1 MSDRRCYNC
10 GRPGHLSRDCDAPR
24 TESRGRRWNR
34 DTNTGNR
41 AGDASGATRLVTTLT
56 GGDPQA
62 QESDITESLRSCLY
76 PISDCNAD
84 GVRQV
89 RISCAQGIPVTSD
102 NGCDPQLP
110 RDNVGGTRQPLTTLS
125 CAQGIPVTSD
135 NGDPRSDGDVSQPPG
150 GVNNHEQPRRDVDI
164 QSPLTNLRDGDQR
177 RAALAKSGSEQS
189 FENGGEGHRSPT
201 TIETAGNR
209 VPRQQSLREGAGSG
223 CCQASIPYSPEEE
236 IVNTIAQSTEVVNTI
251 AQSTEVVNA
260 IAQSAEVV
268 NKIAQSTEANNTI
281 TQSTEVDNTIT
292 QSTEVNNTI
301 SQSTQDQVTGIT
313 SHSAEEVL
321 WSGTP
326 RTTTEEPSY
335 SSKNPMGTEACRRS
349 GYVRQENLTP
359 GTDDYKPLV
368 TETCGITAAGTRGRG
383 IAYPQSEDTADN
395 HATQDTH
402 YAKVYLLQSLKLLPG
417 QSAFA
422 RVRVEASDS
431 TQDFLLESNPAVQE
445 VGGLHMSDGLVQLAD
460 DKTAQILVQNPVRF
474 GPDSTAWNKTRGR
487 LPGHC

>member
-1 MSDRRCYNC
+1 M
-10 GRPGHLSRDCDAPR
+10 
-24 TESRGRRWNR
+24 
-34 DTNTGNR
+34 
-41 AGDASGATRLVTTLT
+41 
-56 GGDPQA
+56 
-62 QESDITESLRSCLY
+62 
-76 PISDCNAD
+76 
-84 GVRQV
+84 
-89 RISCAQGIPVTSD
+89 RISCAQGIPATSD

-125 CAQGIPVTSD
+125 CAQGIPVTSY

-209 VPRQQSLREGAGSG
+209 VPRQQSLKEGAASG

-236 IVNTIAQSTEVVNTI
+236 IVNTIAQSTEVVNTIAQSTEVVNTI

-268 NKIAQSTEANNTI
+268 NKIAQSTEADNTI

-349 GYVRQENLTP
+349 GYARQENLAP

-368 TETCGITAAGTRGRG
+368 TETCGITAAGTRGRVLH
-383 IAYPQSEDTADN
+383 PLCQSIPTSIPE
-395 HATQDTH
+395 ATSWPEC
-402 YAKVYLLQSLKLLPG
+402 LCPC
-417 QSAFA
+417 
-422 RVRVEASDS
+422 
-431 TQDFLLESNPAVQE
+431 ES
-445 VGGLHMSDGLVQLAD
+445 GS
-460 DKTAQILVQNPVRF
+460 K
-474 GPDSTAWNKTRGR
+474 
-487 LPGHC
+487 